1 MTPFLQGLA
10 GELVKHAGALG
21 AIGRVVKKHP
31 LLALN
36 APLLAASTVSGAVE
50 GARSGLHAGEA
61 GKYLRAS
68 KAGPS
73 EAFHT
78 NYHPMFEH
86 KMSPAEKTRLS
97 ENYSEKT
104 FKR

>member
-1 MTPFLQGLA
+1 MTPFLQGFA
-10 GELVKHAGALG
+10 GELTKQAGALG
-21 AIGRVVKKHP
+21 TIGRVIKKHP
-31 LLALN
+31 VLAIN
-36 APLLAASTVSGAVE
+36 APLVAASTISSAVE
-50 GARSGLHAGEA
+50 GAKSGLHPGEA

-73 EAFHT
+73 EAFYT

-97 ENYSEKT
+97 ENYHEKS